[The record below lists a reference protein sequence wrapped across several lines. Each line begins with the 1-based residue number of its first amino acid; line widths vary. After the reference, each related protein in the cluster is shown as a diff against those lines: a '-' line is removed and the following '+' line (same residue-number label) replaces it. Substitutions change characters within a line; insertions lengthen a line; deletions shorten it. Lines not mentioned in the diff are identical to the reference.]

1 MSGPAPFQQRTAD
14 IVIRRFWKDRT
25 PARRFLVADEV
36 GLGKTVVAKRVVE
49 EALERAGRRHV
60 DIVYL
65 CSSQP
70 VASQNLKRLKADG
83 AHGRLQA
90 TRLTLLASEKRD
102 AGVRYLALTPA
113 TSFNVTASSGSVDE
127 RALIFCALRP
137 HFPGK
142 GLKQLLQQVSEATW
156 DDRIGRLKKEKP
168 EQSVIRAFAGR
179 VLSDDLLAADL
190 RRAIGGVRQLED
202 VDDPK
207 ERRVLRRARNALVGR
222 LRKELADCS
231 AATLAGGGLVIVDE
245 FQKFAHLLDRRRIDT
260 DHAVRLAATLLGEE
274 VPDRRVLLLSAT
286 PYRLPGRQS
295 DMAEKSYDDF
305 VGLMR
310 FLGGDKQA
318 DLLAGALDAFD
329 HALRAPQPD
338 SAAVIAAR
346 DRAQSLLRR
355 VMSRTE
361 RTQSSGLQD
370 AMVVPDVRVLAS
382 QDGDLTGALATRRL
396 SKLLKTRDGIDYWKS
411 APYFLEFMRGY
422 QFRTAAV
429 AAIAAATEA
438 TPDALEARAIGRTV
452 GREGR
457 TGGLLLDHASVRAME
472 KLEPSSARMRDLVER
487 ALPPGAERL
496 LWVPP
501 ALPYMKLGGAFA
513 DAPKTLKHLVFTEW
527 RVAPDA
533 ISAIASYEAER
544 RLAADFRMMR
554 GRRRRAGKRAAG
566 QNHAAF
572 GKLGDMLRLGRS
584 RQGRRDPT
592 AGMAALSL
600 LLPSRELA
608 DIGDPLQLAL
618 RSGRALERREAI
630 EAAKASITQ
639 ELGKLPRGAG
649 RVDQRW
655 YWAAPILL
663 DQRDELTTWLSGDH
677 PDDDEFAV
685 AAAAVRKVLNNPGIL
700 GARPKDLASV
710 LARLSIAAPGNCA
723 YRAVRRTLGTGL
735 PEPALRSAAFRI
747 ARGFQGLFNH
757 GDAAAAVQ
765 LEHPGRSLPY
775 WRQVIEYC
783 IDGNLQALLDEH
795 LHFEADGLAQFDE
808 KTTKKAGQAA
818 DAVYN
823 ALSIRRASI
832 EVNGL
837 DRRGRGQNRGG
848 TIKLRCRYA
857 LRFAEIK
864 EADGAVSRLDMVR
877 AAFNSPFRPFVLA
890 STAVGQEGLDFH
902 PWCHAVVHW
911 NLPRSPV
918 ELEQREGR
926 VHRYKGHAVRLN
938 VASATGIAAIAEATL
953 AHASNV
959 AETDPWKVMFAAAAQ
974 IAKDDPLAP
983 YWVFLPDSQSVQIQ
997 RIIPMLACSRE
1008 DEDWPRLK
1016 GRLATYRLVM
1026 GMPRHEDLLE
1036 RLERNGVTS
1045 EQAQKWRIDLSP
1057 FARR

>member
-49 EALERAGRRHV
+49 EALERADRRHV

-83 AHGRLQA
+83 APGRLQA
-90 TRLTLLASEKRD
+90 TRLTLLATEKRD
-102 AGVRYLALTPA
+102 AGVRYLALTPT
-113 TSFNVTASSGSVDE
+113 TSFNITASSGSVDE
-127 RALIFCALRP
+127 RALIYRALRT
-137 HFPGK
+137 HFRGK
-142 GLKQLLQQVSEATW
+142 GFKQLLQQVSEATW

-168 EQSVIRAFAGR
+168 QQSVINAFARR
-179 VLSDDLLAADL
+179 VLSDDLLAKDL
-190 RRAIGGVRQLED
+190 RDAIRRARPLED
-202 VDDPK
+202 VGDPT
-207 ERRVLRRARNALVGR
+207 ERRMLRRARNSIVGR

-245 FQKFAHLLDRRRIDT
+245 FQKFAHLLDRRRIDA

-274 VPDRRVLLLSAT
+274 APDRRVLLLSAT

-295 DMAEKSYDDF
+295 DPTEKSYDDF

-310 FLGGDKQA
+310 FLAGDKQA
-318 DLLAGALDAFD
+318 DLLAEALDAFD
-329 HALRAPQPD
+329 YALRAPQPD
-338 SAAVIAAR
+338 SIAVTNAR

-355 VMSRTE
+355 VMSRME

-370 AMVVPDVRVLAS
+370 AMVIPDVRVLEP
-382 QDGDLTGALATRRL
+382 QDDDLVGALATRRL
-396 SKLLKTRDGIDYWKS
+396 SSLLKIRDGLDYWKS
-411 APYFLEFMRGY
+411 APYFLEFMRDY

-429 AAIAAATEA
+429 AAVSAAA
-438 TPDALEARAIGRTV
+438 DAASDAPELRAIGRAV
-452 GREGR
+452 RREG
-457 TGGLLLDHASVRAME
+457 TAGGLLLDHASVRAMG
-472 KLEPSSARMRDLVER
+472 KLEPPSARMRDLVKR
-487 ALPPGAERL
+487 ALPLGAERL

-501 ALPYMKLGGAFA
+501 SLPYVTPGGAFA
-513 DAPKTLKHLVFTEW
+513 AAPKSLKHLVFTEW

-554 GRRRRAGKRAAG
+554 GRRRRAGKRTAG

-584 RQGRRDPT
+584 RQGHRDPT
-592 AGMAALSL
+592 AAMAALSL

-608 DIGDPLQLAL
+608 DIGDPLLLAL
-618 RSGRALERREAI
+618 RSGRALERRKAI
-630 EAAKASITQ
+630 EAARALITQ
-639 ELGKLPRGAG
+639 KLGKLPRGG
-649 RVDQRW
+649 GPVDQRW

-663 DQRDELTTWLSGDH
+663 DNRNQLITWLSGDH
-677 PDDDEFAV
+677 HDDAEFAIV
-685 AAAAVRKVLNNPGIL
+685 VAAVRKVLDNPGML
-700 GARPKDLASV
+700 GARPKDLANV
-710 LARLSIAAPGNCA
+710 LARLSLAAPGICA
-723 YRAVRRTLGTGL
+723 YRAIRRTLGADL
-735 PEPALRSAAFRI
+735 PEIALRSAAFRI

-808 KTTKKAGQAA
+808 KPVKKAGQAA
-818 DAVYN
+818 DAIYN

-837 DRRGRGQNRGG
+837 DRRRRGRNRAA
-848 TIKLRCRYA
+848 TIKLRCRHA
-857 LRFAEIK
+857 LRFAEIR
-864 EADGAVSRLDMVR
+864 EADGAISRLDMVR

-938 VASATGIAAIAEATL
+938 VASATGIAAIARATL
-953 AHASNV
+953 AHASSE
-959 AETDPWKVMFAAAAQ
+959 AEPDPWNVMFDAAAQ
-974 IAKDDPLAP
+974 MAKDDPLAP
-983 YWVFLPDSQSVQIQ
+983 YWVFFPDSQSVQIQ

-1008 DEDWPRLK
+1008 HEDWPRLQ

-1026 GMPRHEDLLE
+1026 GLPRHEDLLE